1 MVLHILSPFVVPVG
15 RQGTAAKGRG
25 NSTGRGRGSL
35 GVPGRDSQYLSDI
48 HNPLSFSVAL
58 VPGDLL
64 HPSSQASGRQRLGKE
79 IFGGCPLIGP
89 IRGSR
94 ASYQGTYH
102 GTGPRDVDRVI
113 MAPICR
119 LCGSRGLSGY
129 RGSRRPI
136 IRCPRRVMNRVSR
149 TKSEA
154 TESRTMARASRGGTA
169 RRTRVSS
176 LIQPQQ
182 RIGAELQLAYASLSL
197 RDRDDALPSCPLQG

>member
-1 MVLHILSPFVVPVG
+1 MVLHILSPLG
-15 RQGTAAKGRG
+15 RSCWAARDNSKGAWQQPHRQRSRQFG
-25 NSTGRGRGSL
+25 GL
-35 GVPGRDSQYLSDI
+35 GRDSQYLSDI

-58 VPGDLL
+58 APGDLL

-79 IFGGCPLIGP
+79 IFGGCSLIGP

-102 GTGPRDVDRVI
+102 GTEPGDVDRVI

-136 IRCPRRVMNRVSR
+136 RCPRRLMNRVFSYEIR
-149 TKSEA
+149 GNG
-154 TESRTMARASRGGTA
+154 ESDD
-169 RRTRVSS
+169 
-176 LIQPQQ
+176 
-182 RIGAELQLAYASLSL
+182 GACEPW
-197 RDRDDALPSCPLQG
+197 RDRKANASPAPHPAPADGRS